1 MKSSMKIFS
10 DIQELRQYL
19 RQIKR
24 RGKSIG
30 FVPTMG
36 ALHPGHLELIIT
48 STNQND
54 ITICSI
60 FVNPTQFNNP
70 ADLENYPRN
79 TEIDISKLKAAK
91 CDAVFIPPVEVM
103 YEKDTP
109 MNFHFGYLEEI
120 MEGKY
125 RPGHFKGV
133 GLIVAKFFNLIEP
146 NKAYFGT
153 KDLQQ
158 LTIIKKLTKDLL
170 FDIEIVPVKT
180 VREADGLALSSRNKL
195 LTKDERKHAIDLYNA
210 LIAAK
215 EKLIEGESVISVQK
229 YIKFFFISESVIDLE
244 YFEIVNTSDLKN
256 VTEIH
261 GNEDVSLC
269 IAGYLGKVRLIDNI
283 SLI

>member
-1 MKSSMKIFS
+1 MEII
-10 DIQELRQYL
+10 DEIQQLRQYL
-19 RQIKR
+19 RQIKLQE
-24 RGKSIG
+24 KSIG

-36 ALHPGHLELIIT
+36 ALHNGHIEIIKA
-48 STNQND
+48 STKDND
-54 ITICSI
+54 FTICSI

-70 ADLENYPRN
+70 KDLENYPKDLDH
-79 TEIDISKLKAAK
+79 DIEKLIEAK
-91 CDAVFIPPVEVM
+91 CDILFVPSVELM
-103 YEKDTP
+103 YEKELIL
-109 MNFHFGYLEEI
+109 NFNFGYLEEI
-120 MEGKY
+120 MEGKC

-133 GLIVAKFFNLIEP
+133 GLIIAKLFNLIEP
-146 NKAYFGT
+146 NRAYFGT

-158 LTIIKKLTKDLL
+158 LTIIKKLTRELL